1 MLHPTFKLKF
11 LLATTLPL
19 QFFNIKQERKRLI
32 LKELFL
38 QLILLRLIINYISHS
53 KLKVASPYLTR
64 KLFMTTRAP
73 YRYKLTRN
81 QYMLARYNY
90 IFFFEHSQPHHLS
103 LEQVYPYL
111 QALVSSFANLNFL
124 HGNLTS
130 VKLSLPCTLTL
141 AV

>member
-19 QFFNIKQERKRLI
+19 QFFNIKQTRKRLI

-38 QLILLRLIINYISHS
+38 QLILLRLVVSYISNS
-53 KLKVASPYLTR
+53 TLKVSSPYLTR

-81 QYMLARYNY
+81 QYLLARYNY
-90 IFFFEHSQPHHLS
+90 SFLFENTQAPELHLS
-103 LEQVYPYL
+103 QLFPYL
-111 QALVSSFANLNFL
+111 QVLVSTFANLNFL
-124 HGNLTS
+124 HGSLTS
-130 VKLSLPCTLTL
+130 LKLSAPCTLIL
-141 AV
+141 A